1 MHRTYYIRVGE
12 EELNDKKV
20 GGYGNLLMLLFHHN
34 RITASC
40 TIFAF
45 LTAQN
50 CQLNEQ
56 RSLWLEIL
64 EFCACSTDVA
74 DIQTNTMI
82 CAANVQSAEC
92 QKDYISRQNDPYC
105 SAKGVVL

>member
-1 MHRTYYIRVGE
+1 M
-12 EELNDKKV
+12 
-20 GGYGNLLMLLFHHN
+20 
-34 RITASC
+34 
-40 TIFAF
+40 IFAF

-74 DIQTNTMI
+74 DIQTDTMI
-82 CAANVQSAEC
+82 CVANVQSAEC
-92 QKDYISRQNDPYC
+92 QKDYISRQNDPFC